1 MYLISKEK
9 DLILISFIT
18 GVFIYYRNI
27 DYYYVFP
34 KENIITSVIVFLW
47 TYLAMKYNWLIIFG
61 LIIANVINEFKLLG

>member
-34 KENIITSVIVFLW
+34 KENIITSIIIFIW
-47 TYLAMKYNWLIIFG
+47 TYLSMTYHWFIIVG
-61 LIIANVINEFKLLG
+61 LVIANIIDRYKLI

>member
-18 GVFIYYRNI
+18 CIFIYYRNI

-34 KENIITSVIVFLW
+34 KNNIITSIIIFIW
-47 TYLAMKYNWLIIFG
+47 TYLSMTYHWFIIVG
-61 LIIANVINEFKLLG
+61 LVIANIIDRYRLI

>member
-18 GVFIYYRNI
+18 CIFIYYRNI

-34 KENIITSVIVFLW
+34 KNNIITSIIIFIW
-47 TYLAMKYNWLIIFG
+47 TYLSMNYHWFIIVG
-61 LIIANVINEFKLLG
+61 LVIANIIDRYRLI